1 MFLMAVAC
9 LSGCSRKSDK
19 PAASALSQAV
29 PVRTTRVTTAQLDRI
44 ISVPGS
50 IVSRDVSTVSVKV
63 AGRIQS
69 IQVELGA
76 EVAEGGVIA
85 KLDPRDAELQL
96 REAMAAL
103 AQARARLSLPL
114 DGNDD
119 TVVIDETSTVKQAK
133 AVLIEAQKKRDR
145 IQLLSKQRILSE
157 SELEVAS
164 SEYEV
169 AVSRHEDARSEVRL
183 RQAILMQ
190 RRVEVDAARQQLAD
204 TIVRA
209 PFPGRVQERKANLG
223 EYLVAGAPV
232 ATLVRSDALRL
243 RAEVPERD
251 AARVRIGQDVRIV
264 VEGTP
269 KPTPAQVSRISPA
282 LSQDNRMLFVEA
294 DLHPGSGFRPG
305 TFARAEFIVARESS
319 AMAAPTNAL
328 STFAGIEKLFVVENG
343 VVSER
348 NRSEEHTLNSSHT

>member
-209 PFPGRVQERKANLG
+209 PFPGL
-223 EYLVAGAPV
+223 
-232 ATLVRSDALRL
+232 
-243 RAEVPERD
+243 
-251 AARVRIGQDVRIV
+251 IH
-264 VEGTP
+264 
-269 KPTPAQVSRISPA
+269 
-282 LSQDNRMLFVEA
+282 F
-294 DLHPGSGFRPG
+294 
-305 TFARAEFIVARESS
+305 
-319 AMAAPTNAL
+319 
-328 STFAGIEKLFVVENG
+328 
-343 VVSER
+343 
-348 NRSEEHTLNSSHT
+348 